1 MSTPNTQSQSVWRNA
16 KDIYHLASDWLV
28 ERRVTAGAVALVLFS
43 WQFYSTFLNTI
54 GDHYFPSP
62 LITVQ
67 QSYARRSEILEGL
80 LFTGSSAILGLVLAV
95 VIGIGLG
102 IVFAELYY
110 VRNGLF
116 PIVVFLYSTPAAIL
130 APIFIIWFG
139 SGVPAVIAFAT
150 WTAFFPI
157 FINTVTGLNSTKE
170 EFEQLGSLFDA
181 SRVQMVRHIKIWYA
195 VPNIVS
201 GIKVAVTLS
210 MVGAIIAEYIATGSG
225 LGGQIISGLFRFEEG
240 WVFGV
245 VITIGL
251 FSIVLYRVT
260 CELLDYLTPQIM
272 QQ

>member
-1 MSTPNTQSQSVWRNA
+1 
-16 KDIYHLASDWLV
+16 
-28 ERRVTAGAVALVLFS
+28 
-43 WQFYSTFLNTI
+43 
-54 GDHYFPSP
+54 
-62 LITVQ
+62 
-67 QSYARRSEILEGL
+67 
-80 LFTGSSAILGLVLAV
+80 LFTGSSAILGLLLAV
-95 VIGIGLG
+95 VIGISLG

-139 SGVPAVIAFAT
+139 SGVPAVIAFAA

-157 FINTVTGLNSTKE
+157 FINTVTGLNATKE
-170 EFEQLGSLFDA
+170 EFEQLGSLFNA
-181 SRVQMVRHIKIWYA
+181 SRIQMIRHIKFWYA
-195 VPNIVS
+195 IPNIVS

-245 VITIGL
+245 VITIGV
-251 FSIVLYRVT
+251 FSIVLYKLT
-260 CELLDYLTPQIM
+260 CSILDRLTPQNVD
-272 QQ
+272 

>member
-1 MSTPNTQSQSVWRNA
+1 MNTQDIKSQSAWGNA
-16 KDIYHLASDWLV
+16 KSIYQSTSDWMV
-28 ERRVTAGAVALVLFS
+28 ERRITVGAVAFVMFS

-62 LITVQ
+62 LATIQ
-67 QSYARRSEILEGL
+67 QSYVRRSEILEGL
-80 LFTGSSAILGLVLAV
+80 LFTGSSAILGLILAT
-95 VIGIGLG
+95 VIGVGLG
-102 IVFAELYY
+102 IVFAEFYY

-116 PIVVFLYSTPAAIL
+116 PVVVFLYSTPAAIL

-139 SGVPAVIAFAT
+139 TGVPAVIAFAT

-157 FINTVTGLNSTKE
+157 FINTVTGLTSTKE

-181 SRVQMVRHIKIWYA
+181 SRIQMIRHIKIWHA
-195 VPNIVS
+195 LPNIVS

-245 VITIGL
+245 VITIGV
-251 FSIVLYRVT
+251 FSIVLYKLT
-260 CELLDYLTPQIM
+260 CGLLDRATPQNIN
-272 QQ
+272 